1 MPFSSA
7 KNGERNAWWQGLD
20 CSQSEV
26 ADFILF
32 DSVCHSEGLSR
43 LNVAW
48 KLKLKLDLR
57 RLLASPQS
65 LEPDTV
71 QYTIFFILCIVQSLQ
86 PDREQLRCHK
96 ASLSNSKVCLILVYQ
111 QHAKRYH
118 INKYGLK
125 NSSMQNQIMSIEEI
139 QICKKLFMINLT
151 IFNT

>member
-20 CSQSEV
+20 SSQSEV

-48 KLKLKLDLR
+48 KLKLKLDTEAAFGFSSVTGAR
-57 RLLASPQS
+57 QS
-65 LEPDTV
+65 ILYYIL
-71 QYTIFFILCIVQSLQ
+71 YTMYSILVQSLQ

-111 QHAKRYH
+111 QHAKRQN
-118 INKYGLK
+118 INIYGLK
-125 NSSMQNQIMSIEEI
+125 NSSMQYQISRLRFVH
-139 QICKKLFMINLT
+139 QLNCTF
-151 IFNT
+151 